1 MLPFISILGREYPTF
16 NLLGLVGFFLAT
28 TVAGLRAGRYGL
40 PKSDPIY
47 MGTFAGIGLLVGSSL
62 LFGITQTPAMW
73 AHRAYFTTDFV
84 HFMIRWFGGMVFY
97 GGLFGAIAGIFLY
110 CKVMQQ
116 PFATAMK
123 LAIPVVPLA
132 HAIMRVGCFSAGCC
146 HGMEHRLGV
155 TFTNSLGAPNGVP
168 LIPVQLFEAAANLI
182 IFAVLWVFTRKEAAA
197 PLPEGSGS
205 GIHSRCSGGAWG
217 RAPLQKRW
225 GVLAAIYGL
234 MYSFT
239 RFWLEFL
246 RGDAIRGF
254 AFGLSTSQ
262 IISILVFFACC
273 VYIYTIK
280 SAPSRS
286 PEA

>member
-16 NLLGLVGFFLAT
+16 TLLGLVGFFLAT

-40 PKSDPIY
+40 PKSDPIF

-62 LFGITQTPAMW
+62 LFGITQIPVMW
-73 AHRAYFTTDFV
+73 EYRAYLTTNFWP
-84 HFMIRWFGGMVFY
+84 FMIRWFGGMVFY

-110 CKVMQQ
+110 CKVMKQ
-116 PFATAMK
+116 PVATAMT
-123 LAIPVVPLA
+123 LTIPVIPLA
-132 HAIMRVGCFSAGCC
+132 HAVMRVGCFAAGCC
-146 HGMEHRLGV
+146 YGIQHGLGI

-182 IFAVLWVFTRKEAAA
+182 IFAVLWVLTRKELNWA
-197 PLPEGSGS
+197 L
-205 GIHSRCSGGAWG
+205 
-217 RAPLQKRW
+217 
-225 GVLAAIYGL
+225 LAAIYGL

-254 AFGLSTSQ
+254 ALGLSTSQ
-262 IISILVFFACC
+262 IISIIVFFACC
-273 VYIYTIK
+273 VYIYVK
-280 SAPSRS
+280 RMKGHVHA
-286 PEA
+286 